1 MKSLQVEVKLLSPLQ
16 LGSGKADVILDS
28 EAVHDRY
35 GLPYFPGKRFKGLL
49 YESAIEMAEISNGA
63 WFTAEEVDALFGHG
77 STDEVVMRIDNL
89 TLNNYEKM
97 QTQWKYLQESF
108 PGLFDKDALWESYT
122 SVRYQTAI
130 DKNGIADEGSLHNLR
145 VVDADVDV
153 DARLKFTGSIC
164 LLQDVPK
171 AQEILKKAL
180 MNLRYAG
187 AKRNRGCGHIRCR
200 LVDVSKGK

>member
-49 YESAIEMAEISNGA
+49 YESAIEMVEINKGA

-97 QTQWKYLQESF
+97 QTQLKYLQESF

-145 VVDADVDV
+145 VVDV
-153 DARLKFTGSIC
+153 DANLKFTGSIC

>member
-1 MKSLQVEVKLLSPLQ
+1 MKSLQVEVTLLSPLQ

-49 YESAIEMAEISNGA
+49 YESAIEMAEISNGS
-63 WFTAEEVDALFGHG
+63 WFTKEEVDALFGHG
-77 STDEVVMRIDNL
+77 SSDTVAMRIDNL
-89 TLNNYEKM
+89 TLNDYEKK
-97 QTQWKYLQESF
+97 QEQWQYLQTSF
-108 PGLFDKDALWESYT
+108 PELFNKDALWESYT

-130 DKNGIADEGSLHNLR
+130 DENGIADEGSLHNLR
-145 VVDADVDV
+145 VVDVYV

>member
-49 YESAIEMAEISNGA
+49 YESAIEMAEISNDS
-63 WFTAEEVDALFGHG
+63 WFTKEEVDALFGHG
-77 STDEVVMRIDNL
+77 SNDEVVMRIDNL

-97 QTQWKYLQESF
+97 QTQWKYLQTSF
-108 PGLFDKDALWESYT
+108 PELFDKDALWESYT

-130 DKNGIADEGSLHNLR
+130 DENGIADEGSLHNLR
-145 VVDADVDV
+145 VVDV
-153 DARLKFTGSIC
+153 DADLKFTGSIC

-200 LVDVSKGK
+200 LLDVSKGK

>member
-63 WFTAEEVDALFGHG
+63 WFTAEEVEALFGHG
-77 STDEVVMRIDNL
+77 NSDMVAMRIDNL
-89 TLNNYEKM
+89 TLNDYEKK
-97 QTQWKYLQESF
+97 QEQWKYLQKSF

-130 DKNGIADEGSLHNLR
+130 DENGIADEGSLHNLR
-145 VVDADVDV
+145 VVDAG
-153 DARLKFTGSIC
+153 LKFTGSIC

>member
-1 MKSLQVEVKLLSPLQ
+1 MKSLQVEVTLLSPLQ

-49 YESAIEMAEISNGA
+49 YESAIEMAEISNGS
-63 WFTAEEVDALFGHG
+63 WFTKEEVDALFGHG
-77 STDEVVMRIDNL
+77 SNDEVVMRIDNL

-97 QTQWKYLQESF
+97 QTQWKYLQTSF
-108 PGLFDKDALWESYT
+108 PELFDKDALWESYT

-130 DKNGIADEGSLHNLR
+130 DENGIADEGSLHNMR
-145 VVDADVDV
+145 VVDAG
-153 DARLKFTGSIC
+153 LKFTGSIC

>member
-1 MKSLQVEVKLLSPLQ
+1 MKSLQVEVTLLSPLQ

-49 YESAIEMAEISNGA
+49 YESAVEMAEISNGS
-63 WFTAEEVDALFGHG
+63 WFTREEVDALFGHG
-77 STDEVVMRIDNL
+77 SSDAVAMRIDNL
-89 TLNNYEKM
+89 TLNDYEKK
-97 QTQWKYLQESF
+97 QEQWNYLQTSF
-108 PGLFDKDALWESYT
+108 PELFDKDALWESYT

-130 DKNGIADEGSLHNLR
+130 DENGIADEGSLHNLR
-145 VVDADVDV
+145 VVDAG
-153 DARLKFTGSIC
+153 LKFTGSIC
-164 LLQDVPK
+164 LLQEVPK

>member
-1 MKSLQVEVKLLSPLQ
+1 
-16 LGSGKADVILDS
+16 
-28 EAVHDRY
+28 
-35 GLPYFPGKRFKGLL
+35 
-49 YESAIEMAEISNGA
+49 
-63 WFTAEEVDALFGHG
+63 
-77 STDEVVMRIDNL
+77 MRIDNL

-145 VVDADVDV
+145 VVDV
-153 DARLKFTGSIC
+153 DANLKFTGSIC
-164 LLQDVPK
+164 LLQEVPK

>member
-1 MKSLQVEVKLLSPLQ
+1 MKSLQVEVTLLSPLQ

-49 YESAIEMAEISNGA
+49 YESALELAEISNGA

-77 STDEVVMRIDNL
+77 SSDTVAMRIDNL
-89 TLNNYEKM
+89 MLNDYEKK
-97 QTQWKYLQESF
+97 QEQWKYLQTSF
-108 PGLFDKDALWESYT
+108 PELFDKDALWESYT

-130 DKNGIADEGSLHNLR
+130 DENGIADEGSLHNMR
-145 VVDADVDV
+145 VVDAG
-153 DARLKFTGSIC
+153 LKFTGSIC
-164 LLQDVPK
+164 LLQDVPM

>member
-49 YESAIEMAEISNGA
+49 YESAIEMAEISNGS
-63 WFTAEEVDALFGHG
+63 WFTKEEVDALFGHG

-97 QTQWKYLQESF
+97 QTQWKYLQERF

-145 VVDADVDV
+145 VVDV
-153 DARLKFTGSIC
+153 DAGLKFTGSIC

-171 AQEILKKAL
+171 GQEILEKAL

-187 AKRNRGCGHIRCR
+187 AKRNRGCGHICCR

>member
-1 MKSLQVEVKLLSPLQ
+1 MKSLQVEVTLLSPLQ

-49 YESAIEMAEISNGA
+49 YESALELAEMSNGA
-63 WFTAEEVDALFGHG
+63 WFTAEDVDALFGHG
-77 STDEVVMRIDNL
+77 SSDMVVMRIDNL
-89 TLNNYEKM
+89 TLNDYEKK
-97 QTQWKYLQESF
+97 QEQWKYLQKSF
-108 PGLFDKDALWESYT
+108 PELFDKDALWESYT

-130 DKNGIADEGSLHNLR
+130 DENGIADEGSLHNLR
-145 VVDADVDV
+145 VVDAG
-153 DARLKFTGSIC
+153 LKFTGSIC

>member
-1 MKSLQVEVKLLSPLQ
+1 MKSLQVAVKLLSPLQ
-16 LGSGKADVILDS
+16 LGILDS

-49 YESAIEMAEISNGA
+49 YESAIEMAEISNGS
-63 WFTAEEVDALFGHG
+63 WFTKEEVDALFGHG
-77 STDEVVMRIDNL
+77 NTDEVVMRIDNL

-145 VVDADVDV
+145 VVDV
-153 DARLKFTGSIC
+153 DANLKFTGSIC

>member
-49 YESAIEMAEISNGA
+49 YESAIEMAEISNGS
-63 WFTAEEVDALFGHG
+63 WFSKEEVDALFGHG
-77 STDEVVMRIDNL
+77 NSDMVAMRIDNL
-89 TLNNYEKM
+89 TLNDYEKK
-97 QTQWKYLQESF
+97 QEQWKYLQTSF
-108 PGLFDKDALWESYT
+108 PGLFYKDALWESYT

-130 DKNGIADEGSLHNLR
+130 DENGIADEGSLHNLR
-145 VVDADVDV
+145 VVDAG
-153 DARLKFTGSIC
+153 LKFTGSIC

>member
-49 YESAIEMAEISNGA
+49 YESAIEMAEISNGS
-63 WFTAEEVDALFGHG
+63 WFTKEEVDALFGHG
-77 STDEVVMRIDNL
+77 SSDTVAMRIDNL
-89 TLNNYEKM
+89 TLNDYEKK
-97 QTQWKYLQESF
+97 QEQWKYLQERFSE
-108 PGLFDKDALWESYT
+108 LFDKDALWESYT

-145 VVDADVDV
+145 VVDAG
-153 DARLKFTGSIC
+153 LKFTGSIC
-164 LLQDVPK
+164 LLQEVPK

>member
-49 YESAIEMAEISNGA
+49 YESAIEMVEISNGA

-122 SVRYQTAI
+122 SVCYQTAI

-145 VVDADVDV
+145 VVDV
-153 DARLKFTGSIC
+153 DANLKFTGSIC
-164 LLQDVPK
+164 LLQEVPK
-171 AQEILKKAL
+171 VQEILKKAL

>member
-35 GLPYFPGKRFKGLL
+35 GLPYFPCKRFKGLL
-49 YESAIEMAEISNGA
+49 YESAIEMAEISNGS
-63 WFTAEEVDALFGHG
+63 WFSKEEVDALFGHG
-77 STDEVVMRIDNL
+77 NSDMVAMRIDNL
-89 TLNNYEKM
+89 TLNDYEKK
-97 QTQWKYLQESF
+97 QEQWKYLQTSF

-145 VVDADVDV
+145 VVDAG
-153 DARLKFTGSIC
+153 LKFTGSIC

>member
-49 YESAIEMAEISNGA
+49 YESAIEMAEISNGS
-63 WFTAEEVDALFGHG
+63 WFTKEEVDALFGHG

-108 PGLFDKDALWESYT
+108 QGLFDKDALWESYT

-145 VVDADVDV
+145 VVDAG
-153 DARLKFTGSIC
+153 LKFTGSIC
-164 LLQDVPK
+164 LLQEVPK

>member
-1 MKSLQVEVKLLSPLQ
+1 MKSLQVEVTLLSPLQ

-49 YESAIEMAEISNGA
+49 YESALELAEMSNGA
-63 WFTAEEVDALFGHG
+63 WFTAEEVDTLFGHG
-77 STDEVVMRIDNL
+77 SSDTVAMRIDNL
-89 TLNNYEKM
+89 TLNDYEKK
-97 QTQWKYLQESF
+97 QEQWKYLQTSF
-108 PGLFDKDALWESYT
+108 PELFDKDALWESYT

-130 DKNGIADEGSLHNLR
+130 DENGIADEGSLHNMR
-145 VVDADVDV
+145 VVDAG
-153 DARLKFTGSIC
+153 LKFTGSIC
-164 LLQDVPK
+164 LLQEVPK

>member
-1 MKSLQVEVKLLSPLQ
+1 MKSLQVEVTLLSPLQ

-49 YESAIEMAEISNGA
+49 YESAIEMAEISNGS
-63 WFTAEEVDALFGHG
+63 WFTKEEVDALFGHG
-77 STDEVVMRIDNL
+77 SSDTVAMRIDNL
-89 TLNNYEKM
+89 TLNDYEKK
-97 QTQWKYLQESF
+97 QEQWQYLQTSF
-108 PGLFDKDALWESYT
+108 PELFNKDALWESYT

-145 VVDADVDV
+145 VVDV
-153 DARLKFTGSIC
+153 DANLKFTGSIC

>member
-1 MKSLQVEVKLLSPLQ
+1 MKSLQIEGSLCPPQ
-16 LGSGKADVILDS
+16 QRGSGKADVILDS

-49 YESAIEMAEISNGA
+49 YESALELAEMSNGA
-63 WFTAEEVDALFGHG
+63 WFTQDEVDALFGHG
-77 STDEVVMRIDNL
+77 SSDTVAMRIDNL
-89 TLNNYEKM
+89 TLNDYEKK
-97 QTQWKYLQESF
+97 QEQWKYLQTSF
-108 PGLFDKDALWESYT
+108 PELFDKDALWESYT

-130 DKNGIADEGSLHNLR
+130 DENGIADEGSLHNMR
-145 VVDADVDV
+145 VVDAG
-153 DARLKFTGSIC
+153 LKFTGSIC
-164 LLQDVPK
+164 LLQEVPK

-187 AKRNRGCGHIRCR
+187 AKRNRGCGHVRCR

>member
-49 YESAIEMAEISNGA
+49 YESAIEMAEISNGS
-63 WFTAEEVDALFGHG
+63 WFTKEEVDALFGHG
-77 STDEVVMRIDNL
+77 STDKVVMRIDNL

-145 VVDADVDV
+145 VVDAG
-153 DARLKFTGSIC
+153 LKFTGSIC

-171 AQEILKKAL
+171 GQEILEKAL

-187 AKRNRGCGHIRCR
+187 AKRNRGCGHICCR

>member
-49 YESAIEMAEISNGA
+49 YESAIEMAEISNGS
-63 WFTAEEVDALFGHG
+63 WFTKEEVDALFGHG

-145 VVDADVDV
+145 VVDV
-153 DARLKFTGSIC
+153 DANTGSIC

>member
-49 YESAIEMAEISNGA
+49 YESAIEMAEISNGS
-63 WFTAEEVDALFGHG
+63 WFTKEEVDALFGHG
-77 STDEVVMRIDNL
+77 SNDEVVMRIDNL

-97 QTQWKYLQESF
+97 QTQWKYLQTRF
-108 PGLFDKDALWESYT
+108 PRLFDKDALWESYT

-130 DKNGIADEGSLHNLR
+130 NENGIADEGSLHNLR
-145 VVDADVDV
+145 VVDV
-153 DARLKFTGSIC
+153 DANLKFTGSIC

>member
-1 MKSLQVEVKLLSPLQ
+1 MKSLQVEVTLLSPLQ

-49 YESAIEMAEISNGA
+49 YESALELAEMSNGA
-63 WFTAEEVDALFGHG
+63 WFTQDEVDALFGHG
-77 STDEVVMRIDNL
+77 SSDTVAMRIDNL
-89 TLNNYEKM
+89 TLNDYEKK
-97 QTQWKYLQESF
+97 QEQWKYLQESF
-108 PGLFDKDALWESYT
+108 PGLFDNDALWESYT

-145 VVDADVDV
+145 VVDAG
-153 DARLKFTGSIC
+153 LKFTGSIC
-164 LLQDVPK
+164 LLQEVPK